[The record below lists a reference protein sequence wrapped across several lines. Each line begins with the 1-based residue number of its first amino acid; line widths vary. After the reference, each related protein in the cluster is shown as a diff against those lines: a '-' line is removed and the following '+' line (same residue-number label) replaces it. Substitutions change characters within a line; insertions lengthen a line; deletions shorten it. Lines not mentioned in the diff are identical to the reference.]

1 MGIPESTRLP
11 DGFLERGHTV
21 TRLEAFVDAAFAF
34 AVTMLVISL
43 DAIPST
49 IGGML
54 AALKGVPAFAASFA
68 QIMMFWFAHATWS
81 RRFGL
86 DDGPSARLSLVLV
99 FLVLVYVYPLKILF
113 GSFFAWISRGWLP
126 PVAQIQTLFDLQG
139 MFVMYGI
146 AFGTLSLCL
155 AALNRQA
162 LRAAS
167 VQPPLD
173 EFERSRTRGEIVRWL
188 FAALVAL
195 GSMVFAVLLPASA
208 PQWLFGMPGVFYA
221 LMGLTGPVVNRFA
234 PMPARTASVRTATF
248 R

>member
-1 MGIPESTRLP
+1 MNAAAPHRLP
-11 DGFLERGHTV
+11 DGFIERGATV

-43 DAIPST
+43 DAIPDS

-54 AALKGVPAFAASFA
+54 SALKGVPAFAASFA

-113 GSFFAWISRGWLP
+113 ASFFHWISADWLP
-126 PVAQIQTLFDLQG
+126 AVATIRTISDLRG
-139 MFVMYGI
+139 MFTMYGL
-146 AFGTLSLCL
+146 AFGSMSLLL

-162 LRAAS
+162 LRAE
-167 VQPPLD
+167 VQPPLSD
-173 EFERSRTRGEIVRWL
+173 YERQRTRGEIVHWVYS
-188 FAALVAL
+188 AVVAV
-195 GSMVFAVLLPASA
+195 GSIVFAMLIPERS
-208 PQWLFGMPGVFYA
+208 PNWLYGMPGMFYA
-221 LMGLTGPVVNRFA
+221 MLGFTGLVIERFA
-234 PMPARTASVRTATF
+234 PVSAQTVR
-248 R
+248 

>member
-1 MGIPESTRLP
+1 MNAGAPHRLP
-11 DGFLERGHTV
+11 DGFVERGITV

-43 DAIPST
+43 DAIPTS

-113 GSFFAWISRGWLP
+113 SALFTWISGGWFP
-126 PVAQIQTLFDLQG
+126 PIAKLNSLDDLKG
-139 MFVMYGI
+139 MFIMYGL
-146 AFGTLSLCL
+146 AFGSLSLCM
-155 AALNRQA
+155 AGLNRQA
-162 LRAAS
+162 LRGE
-167 VQPPLD
+167 VMPPLD
-173 EFERSRTRGEIVRWL
+173 EHEHAHTRGEIVRWL
-188 FAALVAL
+188 FTGLVACGSIALALLMPPSAPGWLL
-195 GSMVFAVLLPASA
+195 GLPGMFYAVLSFTHLVVE
-208 PQWLFGMPGVFYA
+208 WRVPGTRRKKA
-221 LMGLTGPVVNRFA
+221 A
-234 PMPARTASVRTATF
+234 A
-248 R
+248 